1 MIDTLKIGW
10 KEYQVVVTKPD
21 STLHLDGHECFGTIN
36 YLDQVIYLR
45 ESNSDDQMMG
55 TLIHEVLH
63 GIGDM
68 FSIEPLKKEKLTTKL
83 ATALYTVLKD
93 NQLEIK
99 RKEVNSDA

>member
-1 MIDTLKIGW
+1 MIDTIKIGW
-10 KEYQVVVTKPD
+10 KEYQVIVAKPD
-21 STLHLDGHECFGTIN
+21 STLHLDGHECYGMIN

-45 ESNSDDQMMG
+45 ESNSEEQMVE

-68 FSIEPLKKEKLTTKL
+68 FSIESLKKEKLTTKL
-83 ATALYTVLKD
+83 ADALYTVLKD